1 MYVLL
6 KDKNFFFAILC
17 MKFLK
22 YRAAKLTDV
31 L

>member
-6 KDKNFFFAILC
+6 KDKICFAILC

-22 YRAAKLTDV
+22 YRAAKLIDV